1 MFFLAN
7 AKPHLMLMTSMLLI
21 FWHGKNQL
29 FLCLNGGFKMKEVFS
44 FIFSLIMIFGLGYL
58 GGWCF
63 NKIRMPKLIWYI
75 ILGILLG
82 PSLFNIVDANLLKI
96 SSILRKIALVII
108 LTRSGLSLDIKTL
121 KKIGRPAIMMCMV
134 PAVFEMVGIT
144 IFAPLIFKIDYLEA
158 MLMGSVLAAVSP
170 AVVVPRMLKLMD
182 EKYGTKHNVAE
193 LVLAGSSCDD
203 IFVIVL
209 FTAFEGLV
217 KSNEQGGSI
226 NLGLTFLQIP
236 SSIILGILLGAL
248 LGFLMVQLYK
258 RYNVNK
264 WIKFLLTAV
273 ASAGMILI
281 EEYSLGYFSGLLGI
295 IAMGIVILSLHESSA
310 KEIKPT
316 YNELWKV
323 FEVLLF
329 VLVGCA
335 TDAKLAFGMDGLKL
349 IGLISISLIFRSLGV
364 IICVMKT
371 KYTLKERIY
380 IIMSYLPKATVQ
392 ASIGAIAL
400 QDGLSCGMLILTAA
414 VVSILFTAP
423 IGAILMDT
431 LYKKLLT
438 KDEETKDETIEE
450 KELAPQKN

>member
-1 MFFLAN
+1 
-7 AKPHLMLMTSMLLI
+7 ML
-21 FWHGKNQL
+21 
-29 FLCLNGGFKMKEVFS
+29 LNGGNIMKEVFS

-82 PSLFNIVDANLLKI
+82 PSLFNIVDENLLSI

-144 IFAPLIFKIDYLEA
+144 IFAPLLLGIDYLEA
-158 MLMGSVLAAVSP
+158 LLMGSVLAAVSP
-170 AVVVPRMLKLMD
+170 AVVVPRMIKLMD
-182 EKYGTKHNVAE
+182 EHYGTKHNVAE

-217 KSNEQGGSI
+217 RSNEQGTGI
-226 NLGLTFLQIP
+226 NIGLTLLQIP
-236 SSIILGILLGAL
+236 SSIILGILLGAA
-248 LGFLMVQLYK
+248 LGYLMVLAYK
-258 RYNVNK
+258 RWNVNK
-264 WIKFLLTAV
+264 WIKIALMML
-273 ASAGMILI
+273 ASAGMVLI
-281 EEYSLGYFSGLLGI
+281 EEYSMGYFSGLLGI
-295 IAMGIVILSLHESSA
+295 IAMGIVILSTHESSA
-310 KEIKPT
+310 KEIKPA

-335 TDAKLAFGMDGLKL
+335 TKAELAFSLDGLK
-349 IGLISISLIFRSLGV
+349 IVGLICLSLIFRSCGV
-364 IICVMKT
+364 LCCLIKT
-371 KYTLKERIY
+371 KYTVKERAY
-380 IIMSYLPKATVQ
+380 IIMSYIPKATVQ

-400 QDGLSCGMLILTAA
+400 DHGLNCGAIVLTAA

-431 LYKKLLT
+431 LYKKLLN
-438 KDEETKDETIEE
+438 KDEELEPKLAAAGDVLEEIPVGDSLPTMPQPAYVEIDDENDSHI
-450 KELAPQKN
+450 KE